1 MWYNS
6 FILSIYF
13 ITNSIMNVSF
23 QTFKGVAVSCHSG
36 RGRAGITSG
45 VVSSFDLFSPVP
57 GKRYC

>member
-23 QTFKGVAVSCHSG
+23 QTFKGVAVSFQEEG
-36 RGRAGITSG
+36 GQ
-45 VVSSFDLFSPVP
+45 VSRQVCGFII
-57 GKRYC
+57 